1 MLVLPDTPPA
11 VVRFAPQPNT
21 AQQPNVS
28 LQRQGLQTR
37 VSMHVAVPL
46 PQAWAVLTD
55 YQRSFGAMPDVAS
68 VSLVSRQ
75 GQRLRLRQV
84 LQAPY
89 TFGLRITALLD
100 GEEHPSTGRL
110 HYALVQGDHI
120 RALSGHW
127 TLTPEAGGTRIVHVI
142 RLEPEVPPLLMP
154 TFRGLHDTSL
164 KQGFETLRRLLLSA
178 AGSDQ
183 RSRHIRTPG
192 GWRVTR

>member
-1 MLVLPDTPPA
+1 MLVMVMVPPEAPPA
-11 VVRFAPQPNT
+11 LVRF

-46 PQAWAVLTD
+46 QQAWAVLTD
-55 YQRSFGAMPDVAS
+55 YQRTFGAMPDVTS

-100 GEEHPSTGRL
+100 GEEQRSIGELR
-110 HYALVQGDHI
+110 YSLVQGDHI
-120 RALSGHW
+120 RALSGQW
-127 TLTPEAGGTRIVHVI
+127 TLTPDTGGTRIVHTI

-154 TFRGLHDTSL
+154 AFRQLHDASL
-164 KQGFETLRRLLLSA
+164 RRGFERLHQLMLQPTA
-178 AGSDQ
+178 NG
-183 RSRHIRTPG
+183 
-192 GWRVTR
+192 